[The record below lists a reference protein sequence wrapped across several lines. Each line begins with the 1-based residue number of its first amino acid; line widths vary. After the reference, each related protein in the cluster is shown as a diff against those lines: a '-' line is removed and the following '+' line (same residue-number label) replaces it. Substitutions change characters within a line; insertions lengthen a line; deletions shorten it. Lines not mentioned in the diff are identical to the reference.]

1 MPSTHDLIT
10 SAAKSPLLLCSACL
24 IAVRHASDEL
34 ASRLAPALFE
44 EAQTLVSRALL
55 TVAGSMEFFQS
66 VLILSLWSTTV
77 GQVPLGIDG
86 WLLTSYAIQ
95 QALASP
101 RFSFLREPTATPVG
115 GDCLDRWCIWNHLCL
130 AHLQ

>member
-1 MPSTHDLIT
+1 MD
-10 SAAKSPLLLCSACL
+10 
-24 IAVRHASDEL
+24 
-34 ASRLAPALFE
+34 
-44 EAQTLVSRALL
+44 
-55 TVAGSMEFFQS
+55 FFQS

-77 GQVPLGIDG
+77 GQVPLSIDG

-101 RFSFLREPTATPVG
+101 KFSFLNEQKAAHI
-115 GDCLDRWCIWNHLCL
+115 DINCLDRWCVWNHLCL